1 MITSP
6 TPPSRIAAGRS
17 RVCCLGTTEM
27 LTEIPDLNETYEP
40 LVPGRYQLSPER
52 RFFKDDIPSNAV
64 MFEVTRGK
72 K

>member
-1 MITSP
+1 
-6 TPPSRIAAGRS
+6 
-17 RVCCLGTTEM
+17 M